1 MKALLLAVIFFGF
14 LVGLALIAALAP
26 LMAKGEVDGDSDES

>member
-1 MKALLLAVIFFGF
+1 MKAILLAVIFFVF

-26 LMAKGEVDGDSDES
+26 LRAKGEVAGDSDEP